1 MSLLELKNV
10 SMRFGGV
17 VAVDNLSMEVK
28 KGELVS
34 LIGPNGAG
42 KTTVFNVLTGVYPK
56 AKGEIKFDGEQIL
69 GKDIQSIVKLG
80 ISRTF
85 QNLRVFGRQRV
96 IENVMM
102 GNTRNVSY
110 GLFDIFF
117 RTKKF
122 REEERKSAQHAL
134 DVLSMLGIE
143 NLKDAYAASLP
154 YGSQRK
160 LEIAR
165 AIAADAKLILLDEPA
180 AGMNAS
186 ETAELMEFVRSLVD
200 KGYTILMIE
209 HDMNMVM
216 NISDRIYVL
225 NFGKLIATG
234 TPREISSDQNVID
247 AYLGGGDEYE

>member
-1 MSLLELKNV
+1 
-10 SMRFGGV
+10 
-17 VAVDNLSMEVK
+17 
-28 KGELVS
+28 
-34 LIGPNGAG
+34 
-42 KTTVFNVLTGVYPK
+42 
-56 AKGEIKFDGEQIL
+56 
-69 GKDIQSIVKLG
+69 
-80 ISRTF
+80 
-85 QNLRVFGRQRV
+85 
-96 IENVMM
+96 MM

-247 AYLGGGDEYE
+247 AYLGEGDEYE